1 MQYSGPGDDR
11 RIFLVDLLRGII
23 GLQRTED
30 GLLARIAPV
39 HAQLVLDLLVQ
50 TMVDLGGLGQPLHL
64 HLPAVPLVIKPK
76 MPGPD
81 RLRLLRS
88 EHPVVDWVPF
98 GICWV
103 FHVGY

>member
-11 RIFLVDLLRGII
+11 GIFLVDLLCWII
-23 GLQRTED
+23 GLQRAED

-39 HAQLVLDLLVQ
+39 QVQLVLDLLVQ
-50 TMVDLGGLGQPLHL
+50 AVVDLGGLAHPLQL
-64 HLPAVPLVIKPK
+64 HLPAVPLIIKPK
-76 MPGPD
+76 MPGLD

-88 EHPVVDWVPF
+88 EHPVVDWVPL
-98 GICWV
+98 GISWV

>member
-11 RIFLVDLLRGII
+11 GILLVDLLRRVI

-30 GLLARIAPV
+30 GHLAGIAPV
-39 HAQLVLDLLVQ
+39 QAQLVIDLIDQAL
-50 TMVDLGGLGQPLHL
+50 VDLGGLARPLQLHL
-64 HLPAVPLVIKPK
+64 LAVPPVIKPK
-76 MPGPD
+76 MPGLD

-88 EHPVVDWVPF
+88 EHPVVDWVAL
-98 GICWV
+98 GISWV